1 MASGYLKAEKHW
13 FDAENEG
20 EQYRLCLTN
29 QEMDRADAPIS
40 LWRIGPDFVKVKGLG
55 AYL

>member
-29 QEMDRADAPIS
+29 QEADRADAPNIA
-40 LWRIGPDFVKVKGLG
+40 LGYRPGLR
-55 AYL
+55 